1 MGMVVSLYRRLVCLN
16 DGAFMKQQCS
26 VCHREFSCGVNS
38 DTCWCSSFPA
48 IMSLGLAQA
57 CRCPTCLATAIT
69 KYIDQA
75 IIQQGCDKVVA
86 KASQYQKQELV
97 EGIDYT
103 TENGNMVFSKWYHL
117 KRGSCCGNACRN
129 CPYDKN

>member
-1 MGMVVSLYRRLVCLN
+1 MGLVVRLYRRFVCLK

-26 VCHREFSCGVNS
+26 VCHGEFSCGANS

-48 IMSLGLAQA
+48 IMPLGLAQT
-57 CRCPTCLATAIT
+57 CRCPTCLAIAIN
-69 KYIDQA
+69 KHIDEA
-75 IIQQGCDKVVA
+75 ILQQGCDKVVEM
-86 KASQYQKQELV
+86 ASQYQKQDLI

-117 KRGSCCGNACRN
+117 KRGSCCDNDCRN
-129 CPYDKN
+129 CPYDNN